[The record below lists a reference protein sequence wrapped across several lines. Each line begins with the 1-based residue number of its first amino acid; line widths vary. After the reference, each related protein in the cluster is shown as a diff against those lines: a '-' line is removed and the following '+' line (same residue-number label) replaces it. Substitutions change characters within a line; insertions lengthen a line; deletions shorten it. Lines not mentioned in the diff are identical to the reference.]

1 MSEKIEFRSG
11 ELLTASNLNNAFNEK
26 LNAQSVNDEV
36 TIDIENSHS
45 ITSTSDFAIDAATEL
60 ELHGHDIII
69 DTNFNGLCIEQSDK
83 SQSVSEGY
91 ECNIKVDAQGIH
103 FDRIINVARVNT
115 NYLDLNGDEITTSNA
130 HYRFPYSDGE
140 GYTLTV
146 EDDIDDLKDNTL
158 IKLVYK
164 VSKLDNTST
173 LEYNVVDPQGEG
185 YDNLAKLFEHIRD
198 LIHLSLSGSDY
209 TTDRIY
215 LAFSTGNSYQ
225 YLKFSGCNYG
235 FSQSDPDELYF
246 NNSEYKIKLS
256 YKNNSYSGL
265 VTRTGFK
272 SASVVN
278 IGLIKGDSY
287 EEYERD
293 YISTDAESKIG
304 AYINDNGQI
313 VKSLSFHLTRH
324 KNYRPHQWLG
334 YIEVPIATSD
344 GFPLYEGNSPTL
356 VNFKGIGEYIR
367 DDFGIIASNRL
378 ININLDRNATYIR
391 FYLSWNTDLQ
401 TNSFFY
407 DNKSGYESGRGLET
421 VIYAEWI

>member
-11 ELLTASNLNNAFNEK
+11 EILTASNLNNAFNEK

-36 TIDIENSHS
+36 TIDIENNHS
-45 ITSTSDFAIDAATEL
+45 ITSTSDFAINAATEL

-103 FDRIINVARVNT
+103 FDKWINVDRVNT
-115 NYLDLNGDEITTSNA
+115 NDLVVENDEIQTSSA
-130 HYRFPYSDGE
+130 YYHFPYTDGE
-140 GYTLTV
+140 THTLIV
-146 EDDIDDLKDNTL
+146 EDDIDELKDNTSR
-158 IKLVYK
+158 KLVYK
-164 VSKLDNTST
+164 VSKLNNTST

-198 LIHLSLSGSDY
+198 LIRLSLSGSDY

-225 YLKFSGCNYG
+225 YLKFSGCDYG
-235 FSQSDPDELYF
+235 FTQSDPDELYF

-272 SASVVN
+272 SASVVK
-278 IGLIKGDSY
+278 IGLANNDIY
-287 EEYERD
+287 EYT
-293 YISTDAESKIG
+293 TDAESKIG

-313 VKSLSFHLTRH
+313 VKSLSFHLTRRQ
-324 KNYRPHQWLG
+324 NYKPNQYIT
-334 YIEVPIATSD
+334 YIEVPIAND

-356 VNFKGIGEYIR
+356 LDFKGIGEYIR
-367 DDFGIIASNRL
+367 TDVTGRLILSNRL
-378 ININLDRNATYIR
+378 STTGLNTVGNNIR
-391 FYLSWNTDLQ
+391 FNLSWKTESTLGI
-401 TNSFFY
+401 FYY
-407 DNKSGYESGRGLET
+407 DNYSGYEEGRGLET
-421 VIYAEWI
+421 VIWVEWI